1 MLKIMDDP
9 LQYFYY
15 YSLSNIASGMGS
27 GQQAPGQQ
35 APGQQAPGT
44 DGGAGGMGGG
54 GSGDMF
60 ANLL

>member
-35 APGQQAPGT
+35 APGT